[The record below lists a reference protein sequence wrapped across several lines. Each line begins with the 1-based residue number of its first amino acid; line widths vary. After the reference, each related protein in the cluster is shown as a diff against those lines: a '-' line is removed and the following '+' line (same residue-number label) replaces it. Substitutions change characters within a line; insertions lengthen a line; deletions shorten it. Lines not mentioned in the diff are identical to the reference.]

1 MNYAAFYNL
10 TGEPFAIAVDDRF
23 YFNSEQHTRALVKL
37 KHATEER
44 KGLALLVGDLGTG
57 KTTLARRLLEEMD
70 ESVYEAAL
78 LAIIHPTTVT
88 SQWLLKKVATQL
100 GVETP
105 SADRNDLIAQLYTRL
120 TEIDDSNRKAVILID
135 EAQML
140 HQKEIME
147 ELRGLLNM
155 EPDGHKLI
163 TFVLFGSPDI
173 DTHLASHR
181 PFQQNVAVR
190 CRLQP
195 FSPETT
201 EEYIRYRLDVAGAK
215 KTLFSKG
222 SYDIIHR
229 YSGGIPRIINTICD
243 NALLEG
249 ALLKKQSIDED
260 IFQNVIADLNLADT
274 TTPTETPAVSS

>member
-10 TGEPFAIAVDDRF
+10 TGEPFAIAVDDHF
-23 YFNSEQHTRALVKL
+23 YFNGEQHTRALVKL

-57 KTTLARRLLEEMD
+57 KTTLARRLIEEMD
-70 ESVYEAAL
+70 DAVYEAAL

-88 SQWLLKKVATQL
+88 AQWILKKVATQL

-105 SADRNDLIAQLYTRL
+105 SEDRNDLIAQLYNRL
-120 TEIDDSNRKAVILID
+120 TEIDDAGKKAVILID
-135 EAQML
+135 EAQMI
-140 HQKEIME
+140 HQREILE

-155 EPDGHKLI
+155 EPEGHKLI

-173 DTHLASHR
+173 DAHLATHR
-181 PFQQNVAVR
+181 PFQQNVAIR
-190 CRLQP
+190 CRLHP
-195 FSPETT
+195 FPPETT
-201 EEYIRYRLDVAGAK
+201 EEYIRFRLDVAGAK

-222 SYDIIHR
+222 AYDMIHR

-249 ALLKKQSIDED
+249 ALLRKQSIDEE
-260 IFQNVIADLNLADT
+260 IFRNVVSDLNLSDT
-274 TTPTETPAVSS
+274 TTSSDTPDISS